1 MCKEVS
7 SKPYV
12 QMLKGMLQL
21 NLYKHYGSRRDH
33 SSIVCWVLVNVQG
46 EKAEFRNTIFWQLFS
61 VRIWEAL
68 CELHAP
74 DLVLCQYLGASR
86 YFLLDATAHVLTE
99 KQMKKKHVNES
110 KRNRNKSIL
119 PSASN
124 EFSSCLVLSF
134 LQTLL
139 KPDGHWQQET
149 FTLPDRLLADPHC
162 SRILVSYS

>member
-1 MCKEVS
+1 
-7 SKPYV
+7 
-12 QMLKGMLQL
+12 
-21 NLYKHYGSRRDH
+21 
-33 SSIVCWVLVNVQG
+33 
-46 EKAEFRNTIFWQLFS
+46 
-61 VRIWEAL
+61 
-68 CELHAP
+68 
-74 DLVLCQYLGASR
+74 VLCQYLGASR
-86 YFLLDATAHVLTE
+86 YFLLDATARVLTE

-149 FTLPDRLLADPHC
+149 FTLTDRILADPHC